1 MNVGFKIG
9 LAALSAGA
17 VGAFGG
23 KVIGG
28 DGDHRVAGLA
38 VAGVGVG
45 IGSFAAITSGAP
57 KWSAGVMVAA
67 AGVGYLL
74 GATLFGG
81 GGAGDGIRHL
91 APGPLPDTREEWDD
105 AVERSGIGRGLQIP
119 DREFVPDN
127 PAL

>member
-9 LAALSAGA
+9 LAALGAGA

-23 KVIGG
+23 KVVGG
-28 DGDHRVAGLA
+28 EGDNRLAGLGI
-38 VAGVGVG
+38 AGVGAG
-45 IGSFAAITSGAP
+45 IGSIAAITSGAP

-74 GATLFGG
+74 GSTIFG
-81 GGAGDGIRHL
+81 GGAGEGVKHL
-91 APGPLPDTREEWDD
+91 APGPHREGDAWDRAIRD
-105 AVERSGIGRGLQIP
+105 LGRGMRLP
-119 DREFVPDN
+119 EREFVPDN